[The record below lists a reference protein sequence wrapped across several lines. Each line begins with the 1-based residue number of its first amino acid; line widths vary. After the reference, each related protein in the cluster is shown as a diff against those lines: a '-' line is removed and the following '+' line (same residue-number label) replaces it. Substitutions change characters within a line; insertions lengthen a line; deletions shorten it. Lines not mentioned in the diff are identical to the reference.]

1 MKVKTIKTVTAVV
14 LVLVLLGIAGFLM
27 HNMQFIQKMH
37 GF

>member
-1 MKVKTIKTVTAVV
+1 MKAKTIKIATAVI
-14 LVLVLLGIAGFLM
+14 LGLVLLGLFGFLM

>member
-1 MKVKTIKTVTAVV
+1 MKVKTIKTITAVGLG
-14 LVLVLLGIAGFLM
+14 LVILGIFGFLM